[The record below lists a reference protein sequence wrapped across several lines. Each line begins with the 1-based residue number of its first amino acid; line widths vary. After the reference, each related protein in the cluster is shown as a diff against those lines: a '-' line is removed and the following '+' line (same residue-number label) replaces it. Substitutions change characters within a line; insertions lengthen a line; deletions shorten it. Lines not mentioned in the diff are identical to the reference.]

1 MKTIFFFLAL
11 CVGTFSFAQDQ
22 EDRDDSF
29 IRDSNKNILKI
40 DIKEPFMQIAV
51 KCADFKPASFDG
63 GVAAYKNILNKYM
76 YAYLNSDFYSLT
88 GDFSFTLKVDAN
100 GKVIDVTG
108 MPKVENSKVFFDDM
122 QYVVRRIKKNWTP
135 ASCGGQP
142 VASQIKVKMSFS
154 SIATDID

>member
-11 CVGTFSFAQDQ
+11 CVANFSFAQDQ

-29 IRDSNKNILKI
+29 IRESNKNVLKI

-51 KCADFKPASFDG
+51 KCADFKPAGFDG
-63 GVAAYKNILNKYM
+63 GVIAYKNILNKYM

-88 GDFSFTLKVDAN
+88 GDFTFTLKLDAA

-122 QYVVRRIKKNWTP
+122 QYVVRRIKKNWNP
-135 ASCGGQP
+135 ASCDGKP

>member
-1 MKTIFFFLAL
+1 MRTIFLFLAL
-11 CVGTFSFAQDQ
+11 CVANFSFAQDQ

-29 IRDSNKNILKI
+29 IRDSNKNLLKI
-40 DIKEPFMQIAV
+40 DIKEPFMQVAV
-51 KCADFKPASFDG
+51 KCNDFRPAGFEG

-76 YAYLNSDFYSLT
+76 YAYLNSDFYALS
-88 GDFSFTLKVDAN
+88 GDFTFTLTIDAK

-108 MPKVENSKVFFDDM
+108 VPKVENSKVFFDDM

-142 VASQIKVKMSFS
+142 VSSQMKIKMSFS
-154 SIATDID
+154 SISTDID

>member
-1 MKTIFFFLAL
+1 MRTIFLFLAL
-11 CVGTFSFAQDQ
+11 CVANFSFAQDQ

-29 IRDSNKNILKI
+29 IRDSNKNLLKI
-40 DIKEPFMQIAV
+40 DIKEPFMQVAV
-51 KCADFKPASFDG
+51 KCNDFKPAGFEG

-76 YAYLNSDFYSLT
+76 YAYLNSDFYALS
-88 GDFSFTLKVDAN
+88 GDFTFTLTIDAN

-108 MPKVENSKVFFDDM
+108 VPKVENSKVFFDDM

-142 VASQIKVKMSFS
+142 VSSQMKIKMSFS
-154 SIATDID
+154 SISTDID